1 MKTIN
6 KSICIILAMVLALVQ
21 FPILTLAK
29 NESVPSYEA
38 QQTDV
43 ESQDG
48 AWKYDIALDI
58 NDEPRVWITDYLKDT
73 AVGDEFVI
81 PGTIDGMRV
90 QSVEMTSYVSLKNCT
105 KIVFEENIERIAGNF
120 MHFLTGTQIEF
131 PSTLLMIDSETF
143 LQSKIKSINFPDGL
157 RAIGST
163 AFQRCTFTDTDI
175 VLPESVELIGDGAFD
190 SSNVTSVK
198 VGAKANFSPSSFS
211 QTVGAY
217 YDSATEYPVM
227 PFSNCANLTKVEIDE
242 NNPYFKTVDGTV
254 YSSDDIELIF
264 INSYSADY
272 VIPDTVE
279 YICPGALNNKT
290 FDSVYI
296 SSNIQ
301 NFGSVTFSGSKIGK
315 VIFADDCAY
324 ENISRNNFANSKIDE
339 ITIPKSVTRIDDT
352 AFNECGIKRLNF
364 EEGSELKEIGMR
376 AFSQND
382 IESLDLTNCKYLTK
396 AYQYAFSGNGE
407 LTSVD
412 MTDVPM
418 EEIGQSMFS
427 GCTKL
432 KDFKISKYSRIIW
445 YDAFYNDRELENIDL
460 SHIAKLVDGDPFESC
475 EKINI
480 SDYLVSSG
488 TTDDGYEYNEFK
500 DHVSIIG
507 YKGESNELNMPDTI
521 NGKYVTDIAWRVNS
535 VLRNQYIQSVT
546 LPSNLEFICTEAF
559 LYKKVQ
565 EISDFPET
573 LRYIGEY
580 AFSGCSFTSIKLND
594 GLEYVNSCAFQY
606 CPITSLDIPDSITRY
621 LGDVYEKVKTLTI
634 GKNVENVKDIL
645 DTANRNKNVMKV
657 TISAENT
664 YFCLEQ
670 GVLYDK
676 DKTEI
681 FGYYPYFNILDA
693 TLNYQIPDTVKIIH
707 DNAFYEAKII
717 RDLDIPDSVEYIG
730 KFAFYG
736 CSTIKNITIP
746 ASVKYIGKEAF
757 SESGA
762 TSATFADGFKT
773 EALYGTFSYCEDL
786 SSVTYGDVDIK
797 KLLGTYVGSGIKNV
811 DIPES
816 VEVLMS
822 TYFLTD
828 LSTVNELKLPEGL
841 KVLGNS
847 TFDASNLGATE
858 LTVPDGVTSIGG
870 WAFQSCNKLE
880 KINFNNVRYLGRG
893 AFAGCESL
901 KSVDL
906 TGIIYFAENN
916 WNGTFSNC
924 PELKKITFNRE
935 DKEYDI
941 EDGANRCNDAVE
953 TVVIGN
959 GVRNV
964 KSKAFANCKNLETAV
979 ISDSVETISDDA
991 FENCDKLTIVCTEES
1006 TAMKFAQRNNVKY
1019 KTFKIHPIADQQY
1032 TGYAIRPALHVTV
1045 GESDLKAG
1053 SDYTASYT
1061 DNIKIGTARATA
1073 VGLGDYSIYAAT
1085 VKFNIFC
1092 NHQYTVKTVKPT
1104 YAAKGYKLHTCSLC
1118 GNSYKTDYTAKLTV
1132 PKTSISKLTKKKKA
1146 FTVKWKK
1153 VSVATGYQIQYSTNK
1168 KFKSKKTV
1176 TVKGTKNVT
1185 KTITKLKGKQ
1195 KYYVRVRAYKSFKG
1209 KNYYSAWSKAKTV
1222 TTKSE

>member
-1 MKTIN
+1 
-6 KSICIILAMVLALVQ
+6 MVLALTQ

-48 AWKYDIALDI
+48 KWKYDIALDI
-58 NDEPRVWITDYLKDT
+58 NDEPRVWITDYLKYT

-90 QSVEMTSYVSLKNCT
+90 QSVDMVLTGSVLNAIKKAK
-105 KIVFEENIERIAGNF
+105 KIVLEENVERIAGTF
-120 MHFLTGTQIEF
+120 PRALTEMQIVL
-131 PSTLLMIDSETF
+131 PSSLMMIDADVFAST
-143 LQSKIKSINFPDGL
+143 KITSINFPDRL
-157 RAIGST
+157 RAIGT
-163 AFQRCTFTDTDI
+163 NAFQRCTFTDTDI

-190 SSNVTSVK
+190 QANITSVK
-198 VGAKANFSPSSFS
+198 VGAKANFSPSRFS

-217 YDSATEYPVM
+217 YDSAPEYPVM

-290 FDSVYI
+290 FDSIYI
-296 SSNIQ
+296 PSNI
-301 NFGSVTFSGSKIGK
+301 NKFGSVTFSGSKIGK
-315 VIFADDCAY
+315 VIFADDCSY
-324 ENISRNNFANSKIDE
+324 ENISKNVFANCKIDE
-339 ITIPKSVTRIDDT
+339 ITIPKSVTRIDDE
-352 AFNECGIKRLNF
+352 AFYKCGIKRLYF
-364 EEGSELKEIGMR
+364 EEGSELTEIGMS
-376 AFSQND
+376 AFSLND
-382 IESLDLTNCKYLTK
+382 IESLDLTNCKNLTK
-396 AYQYAFSGNGE
+396 AYQSAFSGNYE

-418 EEIGQSMFS
+418 EEIGRQMFS

-432 KDFKISKYSRIIW
+432 KDFKLSKYSRVFE
-445 YDAFYNDRELENIDL
+445 YHSFYNDSELENIDL
-460 SHIAKLVDGDPFESC
+460 SHIARVYDDYSFEGC
-475 EKINI
+475 TKINI
-480 SDYLVSSG
+480 NDYLLSSG

-507 YKGESNELNMPDTI
+507 YSGESNELVIPDTI
-521 NGKYVTDIAWRVNS
+521 NSKPVTDIAWRVNF
-535 VLRNQYIQSVT
+535 VLHDQYIQSVT
-546 LPSNLEFICTEAF
+546 LPSNLEFICTDAF
-559 LYKKVQ
+559 QNKKVQ
-565 EISDFPET
+565 EISDFPAT
-573 LRYIGEY
+573 LRYIGED
-580 AFSGCSFTSIKLND
+580 AFSGCSFTSLKLNE
-594 GLEYVNSCAFQY
+594 GLEYVLPGGIGGQL
-606 CPITSLDIPDSITRY
+606 TSLEIPDSLTRY
-621 LGDVYEKVKTLTI
+621 SGGVSKTVRTLTI
-634 GKNVENVKDIL
+634 GKNIENVKAIL
-645 DTANRNKNVMKV
+645 DSADYNEKIMKV
-657 TISAENT
+657 TISADNS
-664 YFCLEQ
+664 YYCLEH
-670 GVLYDK
+670 GVLYNK

-681 FGYYPYFNILDA
+681 FAYYPYFNILDA

-717 RDLDIPDSVEYIG
+717 RELDIPDSVEYIG
-730 KFAFYG
+730 KFAFYD

-746 ASVKYIGKEAF
+746 ASVKYIGKDAF

-762 TSATFADGFKT
+762 TSATFADGFKI
-773 EALYGTFSYCEDL
+773 EALDGTFSHCEDL

-816 VEVLMS
+816 VEVLRS
-822 TYFLTD
+822 TYFFTD
-828 LSTVNELKLPEGL
+828 LSNVTELKLPEGL
-841 KVLGNS
+841 KVLGNFA
-847 TFDASNLGATE
+847 FDDSKLGITE
-858 LTVPDGVTSIGG
+858 LTIPDGVTAIGG
-870 WAFQSCNKLE
+870 WAFENCTKLQ
-880 KINFNNVRYLGRG
+880 KINFNNVRHLGRG
-893 AFAGCESL
+893 AFQGCESL
-901 KSVDL
+901 ESVDL
-906 TGIIYFAENN
+906 TGITYFAENH
-916 WNGTFSNC
+916 WSGTFYNC
-924 PELKKITFNRE
+924 PSLKKITFTRT
-935 DKEYDI
+935 DGEYDI
-941 EDGANRCNDAVE
+941 DENANQCNSLIE

-959 GVRNV
+959 GVKSV
-964 KSKAFANCKNLETAV
+964 KRKAFSNCKNLETAV
-979 ISDSVETISDDA
+979 ISDSVETIADDA

-1006 TAMKFAQRNNVKY
+1006 TAMKFAQRNNVNY

-1032 TGYAIRPALHVTV
+1032 TGNAIKPALHVTV

-1104 YAAKGYKLHTCSLC
+1104 YAAKGYKLHTCTLC

-1132 PKTSISKLTKKKKA
+1132 PKTAISKLTKKSKA
-1146 FTVKWKK
+1146 FTVKWKR
-1153 VSVATGYQIQYSTNK
+1153 VSVATGHQIQYSTSK
-1168 KFKSKKTV
+1168 SFKTKKTV
-1176 TVKGTKNVT
+1176 TVKGAKNVN
-1185 KTITKLKGKQ
+1185 KTIKKLKSQK
-1195 KYYVRVRAYKSFKG
+1195 KYYVRVRAYKTYKSK
-1209 KNYYSAWSKAKTV
+1209 KYYSKWSAV
-1222 TTKSE
+1222 KSVKVK